1 MRTAP
6 AALVLALFRDGKDSL
21 DIARALGLTEP
32 AVCRLLAAARE
43 EERSARRA
51 G

>member
-1 MRTAP
+1 MS
-6 AALVLALFRDGKDSL
+6 AAASLVLTLFRDGKDSL

-32 AVCRLLAAARE
+32 AVCRLLAVARE